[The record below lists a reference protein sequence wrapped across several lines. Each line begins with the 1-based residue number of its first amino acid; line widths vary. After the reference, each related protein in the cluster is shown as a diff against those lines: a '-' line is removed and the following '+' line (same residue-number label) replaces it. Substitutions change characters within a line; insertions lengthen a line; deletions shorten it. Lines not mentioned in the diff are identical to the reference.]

1 MLVLQIDAVQQA
13 EACGC
18 AEYALAESLNCRTRI
33 TMLVRIDKIVR
44 FQQDLIV
51 LSINAG
57 VGMVMTHQIGDP
69 FPLLLRQ
76 PRIGK
81 KGPHQ

>member
-44 FQQDLIV
+44 FQQDLVVDAADLRI
-51 LSINAG
+51 
-57 VGMVMTHQIGDP
+57 GMVVGGQ
-69 FPLLLRQ
+69 PLKALHIRPRNRQ
-76 PRIGK
+76 Y
-81 KGPHQ
+81 